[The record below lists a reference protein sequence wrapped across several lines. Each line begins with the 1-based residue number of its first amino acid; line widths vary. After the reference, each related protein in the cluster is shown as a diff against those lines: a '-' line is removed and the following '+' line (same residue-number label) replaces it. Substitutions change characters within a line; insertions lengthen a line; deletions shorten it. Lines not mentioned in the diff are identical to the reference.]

1 METPQIEQLRTACNR
16 DCPDA
21 CGLLAEI
28 QNGKV
33 VRLKGDPDH
42 PVTQGFLCHRTSRF
56 LDRQYDPD
64 RIVTPL
70 ARQGSDFHPIGWEEA
85 LERIATKLLQVRQES
100 GPTSILY
107 YRSAGSMGLMKHV
120 TDAFFERFGPVTIKS
135 GDVCSGAGDAAQM
148 LDFGDEDAHDIFD
161 LDHSQTIILWGKNVY
176 VSQVHLLPI
185 LKRAR
190 ARGAQFTLIDPV
202 WQQTAQLC
210 DRFIQ
215 PRPGGDSALALGT
228 ARILFENQWYDSNAE
243 SYCDHLEQFQEL
255 AYSRNL
261 ETWATLADV
270 SVADLEH
277 LASSYTQQPAAT
289 LIGWGLQRRRNGSAT
304 VRTIDALAS
313 VSGNLGIAG
322 GGISYCCKRRGA
334 FDLSFTTGLDQPARA
349 IPEPLLGPG
358 IFAAQDPPIRVA
370 WVSGG
375 NPVAMLPESDR
386 IAEGLQTRE
395 MTVVVDSFMTDTA
408 RCADI
413 ILPTTTM
420 LEEDDLLG
428 AYGHHWLIESRPVA
442 SAPGGVKSDYEI
454 TQELARRVGLAKDF
468 SEDVD
473 TWKRRML
480 QGVSEEGVSLDEL
493 RQGPVR
499 NPLAGQV
506 MYPDRKFPTP
516 TGRVN
521 LVTDVTTA
529 PPATTQLRPLLLMAL
544 SNHDSQASQW
554 VNGTRNGPAIARV
567 HPAAAQP
574 FVDGGLAIVESE
586 LSQMTVRLEFD
597 DRQREDVLLLPKGG
611 WLSDGCCANALIPG
625 EMTDDGGCAVFY
637 DTPVRL
643 LPLPADQPS
652 H

>member
-1 METPQIEQLRTACNR
+1 MDILQTDQVRTACNR

-21 CGLLAEI
+21 CGLIADV
-28 QNGKV
+28 QDGKI
-33 VRLKGDPDH
+33 VRLKGDPQH

-56 LDRQYDPD
+56 LERQYDPE

-70 ARQGSDFHPIGWEEA
+70 ARRGSEFHPTTWEEA
-85 LERIATKLLQVRQES
+85 LQRIAEKLLQVRQES

-135 GDVCSGAGDAAQM
+135 GDICSGAGDAAQI
-148 LDFGDEDAHDIFD
+148 LDFGDEDCHDMFD

-176 VSQVHLLPI
+176 VSQVHLLPV

-190 ARGAQFTLIDPV
+190 ARGVQFTLIDPV

-228 ARILFENQWYDSNAE
+228 ARILFDNQWYDPAAE
-243 SYCDHLEQFQEL
+243 SYCDHLEEFREL
-255 AYSRNL
+255 AHSRSL
-261 ETWATLADV
+261 ESWAQLADV
-270 SVADLEH
+270 PVADLES
-277 LASSYTQQPAAT
+277 LAMSYTQQPAAT
-289 LIGWGLQRRRNGSAT
+289 LIGWGLQRKRHGAAT

-313 VSGNLGIAG
+313 ISGNLGIAG

-358 IFAAQDPPIRVA
+358 IFAAQDPPLRFA
-370 WVSGG
+370 WVCGG
-375 NPVAMLPESDR
+375 NPVAMLPESER
-386 IAEGLQTRE
+386 IAEGLRTRE

-428 AYGHHWLIESRPVA
+428 AYGHHWLIESRPVTT
-442 SAPGGVKSDYEI
+442 APAGVKSDYEI
-454 TQELARRVGLAKDF
+454 TQELARRVGLEEDF

-473 TWKRRML
+473 SWKRRML
-480 QGVSEEGVSLDEL
+480 KGVSQHGVSLDDL
-493 RQGPVR
+493 RQGAVR
-499 NPLAGQV
+499 NPLAGQI
-506 MYPDRKFPTP
+506 MYPDRQFPTP

-521 LVTDVTTA
+521 LVTEVSPAPTPTTK
-529 PPATTQLRPLLLMAL
+529 LRPLLLMAL

-554 VNGTRNGPAIARV
+554 VNGSRGGPAQARV
-567 HPAAAQP
+567 HPSAAESFAHG
-574 FVDGGLAIVESE
+574 DLAIVESE
-586 LSQMTVRLEFD
+586 LSQMTVRLQFD

-611 WLSDGCCANALIPG
+611 WLSDGCCANALIQG
-625 EMTDDGGCAVFY
+625 EVTDAGGCAVLY

-643 LPLPADQPS
+643 LPVPADQTAN
-652 H
+652 